1 MTEVTLLLDM
11 DESDLGQEEINTISR
26 GLQTLNKIRREL
38 NQFKEDYKIF
48 KEKFILDD

>member
-1 MTEVTLLLDM
+1 MNEVTYLLDM
-11 DESDLGQEEINTISR
+11 DESDLGQEELNTIS
-26 GLQTLNKIRREL
+26 LSIQTLTRIRREL